1 MLNTCRRI
9 AKAMARALVDL
20 LSLAMLLP
28 TLAIS
33 FTMYKLTLLVMLY
46 LLKDISYQHIS
57 AAADAIKRAVAQL
70 RAEGWDGL
78 KVRLL
83 EVLDVIKA
91 TAVQLTTDF
100 SAWVKRQITRVK
112 DDLGSDAPIA
122 GIVLNT

>member
-57 AAADAIKRAVAQL
+57 AVVDVIKQTVAQL

-83 EVLDVIKA
+83 AVLDVIKT

-100 SAWVKRQITRVK
+100 SAWVKRQIAQVT

>member
-28 TLAIS
+28 TLAIT
-33 FTMYKLTLLVMLY
+33 FTMYKLTVLVMLY

-57 AAADAIKRAVAQL
+57 AVADAIKKSVAKL

-78 KVRLL
+78 KVRLMA
-83 EVLDVIKA
+83 VLDMIKD
-91 TAVQLTTDF
+91 TAVHLTTDF
-100 SAWVKRQITRVK
+100 SAWVKRQIARLTE
-112 DDLGSDAPIA
+112 DLGPNAPIA